1 MDGQINRWLCTLQT
15 KEYNRLEK
23 NPKLAGQCGK
33 PGVNG
38 GYFENPN
45 LKFGANCY
53 AVKPSPKDDEMP
65 RKRRIIVLIP

>member
-1 MDGQINRWLCTLQT
+1 MQSLVLSC
-15 KEYNRLEK
+15 
-23 NPKLAGQCGK
+23 
-33 PGVNG
+33 

-65 RKRRIIVLIP
+65 KETLWGLDPLSSKNSNV